1 MDTYGVHVIK
11 SKDTLIPSPVHL
23 VLQNIS
29 RFFFFL
35 SFFLSKSR
43 SFKFS
48 AKISNLACLDE
59 NEVILQL
66 HLSFQYNVSN
76 SFTSSFID
84 I

>member
-1 MDTYGVHVIK
+1 MAYMSSRPRIRSSH
-11 SKDTLIPSPVHL
+11 HL
-23 VLQNIS
+23 YIWFFKTFPD
-29 RFFFFL
+29 FFFFL